1 MWTTLSHN
9 LNNPPPP
16 TKKKFNL
23 RKVLFLAFQYKII
36 NQVNHSAI
44 DENPILIWVMNT
56 FTLLM
61 SLFPKFSY
69 TLYNSN
75 VWIKIWI

>member
-9 LNNPPPP
+9 LNNPTPPPP

-44 DENPILIWVMNT
+44 DENPILIWVINT

-61 SLFPKFSY
+61 SLFPKVQFQCV
-69 TLYNSN
+69 N
-75 VWIKIWI
+75 

>member
-9 LNNPPPP
+9 LNNPTPPP

-61 SLFPKFSY
+61 SLFPKVQFQCV
-69 TLYNSN
+69 N
-75 VWIKIWI
+75 